1 MVNQM
6 SDLKA
11 TGMTLESIAGMPSSR
26 PVNKESAQQERL
38 NEIVRNSLSSVAGGL
53 GIIYTVLAIGHIVG
67 LHKWH
72 HHVRQPAWRGYRIS
86 SGVSTQRQEQHHP
99 SLTKKSVGEKANL
112 GR

>member
-38 NEIVRNSLSSVAGGL
+38 NEIVRNSLSPVAGGL
-53 GIIYTVLAIGHIVG
+53 GIIYTVLAISHIVG
-67 LHKWH
+67 LHTT
-72 HHVRQPAWRGYRIS
+72 R
-86 SGVSTQRQEQHHP
+86 STKYINFLLLHTERSFP
-99 SLTKKSVGEKANL
+99 
-112 GR
+112 